1 MTTISATQSAVASS
15 SSAGQSATVLNSDF
29 ETFLKML
36 TVQMQNQDPL
46 NPMDSSEYAMQ
57 LATFSGLEQQVLTN
71 DLLSSLIY
79 MGSQSGMSDLAGWIG
94 LEGRSTGPA
103 YFDGADGVEVMV
115 SPVDYA
121 DSAQLVVYDENGIE
135 VDRMDFGADAS
146 SVTWDGTGPTGT
158 TLDSG
163 LYTFQVESYVDGNL
177 SETSYGETWGRIVE
191 ARSDSGAVILVLE
204 GGGEVYSDGISGVR
218 RPDS

>member
-1 MTTISATQSAVASS
+1 MTTIGATTPTTANGSAA
-15 SSAGQSATVLNSDF
+15 QSATVLNSDF

-71 DLLSSLIY
+71 DLLGSLIY
-79 MGSQSGMSDLAGWIG
+79 MSSQSGMSDLAGWIG

-103 YFDGADGVEVMV
+103 YFDGTQGVEVMV

-121 DSAQLVVYDENGIE
+121 DSADLVVYDSNGIE
-135 VDRMDFGADAS
+135 VDRMTIPADS
-146 SVTWDGTGPTGT
+146 GTITWDGTGPTGT
-158 TLDSG
+158 TLEDG
-163 LYTFQVESYVDGNL
+163 LYTFQVESFVDGNL
-177 SETSYGETWGRIVE
+177 TQTSYGETWSTIVE

-204 GGGEVYSDGISGVR
+204 GGGEVYSDGVSGVR
-218 RPDS
+218 QPSA

>member
-1 MTTISATQSAVASS
+1 MTTIDATTSATTSS
-15 SSAGQSATVLNSDF
+15 STAQSATVLNSDF

-79 MGSQSGMSDLAGWIG
+79 MSSQSGMSDLAGWIG

-103 YFDGADGVEVMV
+103 HFDGTEGVEVMV

-121 DSAQLVVYDENGIE
+121 DSAELVVYDSNGAE
-135 VDRMDFGADAS
+135 VDRMTIPADS
-146 SVTWDGTGPTGT
+146 STVTWDGTGPTGT
-158 TLDSG
+158 TLADG
-163 LYTFQVESYVDGNL
+163 LYTFQVESFVDGNL
-177 SETSYGETWGRIVE
+177 TETSYGETWSTIVE

-204 GGGEVYSDGISGVR
+204 GGGEVYSDGVSGVR
-218 RPDS
+218 QPSS

>member
-1 MTTISATQSAVASS
+1 MTTISATSSATQSA
-15 SSAGQSATVLNSDF
+15 SAAQSATVLNSDF

-79 MGSQSGMSDLAGWIG
+79 MNSQSGMSDLAGWIG

-103 YFDGADGVEVMV
+103 AFDGSTGIEVMV
-115 SPVDYA
+115 SPVEYA
-121 DSAQLVVYDENGIE
+121 DTAQLVVYDSAGAE
-135 VDRMDFGADAS
+135 VDRMNIAASDS
-146 SVTWDGTGPTGT
+146 SVIWDGTGPTGT
-158 TLDSG
+158 VLDAG
-163 LYTFQVESYVDGNL
+163 LYSFQVESFVDGNL
-177 SETSYGETWGRIVE
+177 TETSYGETWGRITE
-191 ARSDSGAVILVLE
+191 ARSDSGAVILVLA
-204 GGGEVYSDGISGVR
+204 GGGEVYSDAISGVR
-218 RPDS
+218 QPQG

>member
-1 MTTISATQSAVASS
+1 MTTITPATATAPAPSGA
-15 SSAGQSATVLNSDF
+15 QSATVLNSDF

-79 MGSQSGMSDLAGWIG
+79 MSSQSGMSDLAGWIG

-103 YFDGADGVEVMV
+103 HFDGVNGVEVMV
-115 SPVDYA
+115 NPVLYA
-121 DSAQLVVYDENGIE
+121 DQVDLVVYDAAQNE
-135 VDRMDFGADAS
+135 VDRLPFSPEAS
-146 SVTWDGTGPTGT
+146 SVIWDGTGPAGASMPT
-158 TLDSG
+158 G
-163 LYTFQVESYVDGNL
+163 LYSFQVESYVDGNL
-177 SETSYGETWGRIVE
+177 SETSAGEHWSRITE
-191 ARSDSGAVILVLE
+191 ARSDAGAVVLVLD
-204 GGGEVYSDGISGVR
+204 GGGEVYSESISGVR
-218 RPDS
+218 QP

>member
-1 MTTISATQSAVASS
+1 MTTIDTTSSAT
-15 SSAGQSATVLNSDF
+15 SSASAAQSATVLNSDF

-71 DLLSSLIY
+71 DLLGSLIY
-79 MGSQSGMSDLAGWIG
+79 MNSQSGMSDLAGWIG
-94 LEGRSTGPA
+94 MQERSTGPA
-103 YFDGADGVEVMV
+103 HFDGTEGVEVLV
-115 SPVDYA
+115 NPVTYA
-121 DSAQLVVYDENGIE
+121 ETAELVVYDADGNE
-135 VDRMDFGADAS
+135 VDRMSIDADS
-146 SVTWDGTGPTGT
+146 QMVTWDGTDPDGDA
-158 TLDSG
+158 LASG

-177 SETSYGETWGRIVE
+177 TETSYGETWGTIVE

-204 GGGEVYSDGISGVR
+204 GGGEIYSDGVTGVR
-218 RPDS
+218 RPQS

>member
-1 MTTISATQSAVASS
+1 MTTIGATTPATANGSAA
-15 SSAGQSATVLNSDF
+15 QSATVLNSDF

-71 DLLSSLIY
+71 DLLGSLIY
-79 MGSQSGMSDLAGWIG
+79 MSSQSGMSDLAGWIG

-103 YFDGADGVEVMV
+103 YFDGTQGVEVMV

-121 DSAQLVVYDENGIE
+121 DSADLVVYDSNGIE
-135 VDRMDFGADAS
+135 VDRMTIPADS
-146 SVTWDGTGPTGT
+146 GSITWDGTGPTGT
-158 TLDSG
+158 TLEDG
-163 LYTFQVESYVDGNL
+163 LYTFQVESFVDGNL
-177 SETSYGETWGRIVE
+177 TQTSYGETWSTIVE

-204 GGGEVYSDGISGVR
+204 GGGEVYSDGVSGVR
-218 RPDS
+218 QPTA